1 LRAYLDFQ
9 AALHSVGFPVP
20 KPIHLCEEAVL
31 DTPFYLMQF
40 VRGHIHESPALE
52 EVSSPDTRRRIY
64 LEMARLLA
72 RLHSV
77 DPSAVGLGNFGRR
90 GSEYVVRQV
99 ETWNKQF
106 LLSQSSQS
114 EILKRTSKPVEQA
127 MGDLHRLLR
136 DYAPR
141 LAQGNGGGGGAIAI
155 AHGDFRLD
163 NIIFDEHDTRVLGLL
178 DWELSTLGDP
188 MADVAYS
195 CLPYYIPRDRLPAL
209 ALPRPLPPGVPS
221 LDAYLAEYCASRRIR
236 RPQASDWNFYVSLG
250 LFRLASILAGVAAR
264 AKAGNASSA
273 NAFELASD
281 GNVLALTRI
290 ALDLMR
296 GGGGQEGIVEGV
308 VEGIVEGIVEQ
319 VRAFVHECV
328 LPAEESLNEHARSAR
343 RWEVPRLLEDLK
355 TKAQSRGLWNLWISP
370 ELAGKLKP
378 QLRAELEAGPVG
390 VDPGAVM
397 GRGLSNAE
405 YACAAEIMGY
415 SRWASEVFNCS
426 APDTGNMEVLLRYGT
441 VDQQR
446 RYLLPLLRGETRS
459 CFAMTEPRVASSDAT
474 NIESSIVFD
483 ASTHTYVL
491 NGAKWWISG
500 ACDPRCRVAIF
511 MGKTRFDGPVHKQ
524 QSMVLVP
531 MPNEGIKNIR
541 PLTVFGYDDA
551 PEGHAELTFENVRVP
566 EDHMLLGPGRGFE
579 IAQGRLGPGRI
590 HHCMRLVG
598 MGGRALDLL
607 LERIQERSTFG
618 TRYVDQPSILED
630 VARCRIDLNA
640 ARLVVLDAARAI
652 DENGAKAARGK
663 ISVAKV
669 YAPNAIL
676 AILDRVI
683 QIYGGAG
690 VSDKVPL
697 AAMYAS
703 VRTLR
708 LADGPDFAH
717 LRTIAKEEIRSRL

>member
-1 LRAYLDFQ
+1 MGPCAGPLLTFRAPLDCQ
-9 AALHSVGFPVP
+9 TALHSVGFPVP
-20 KPIHLCEEAVL
+20 RPIHLCEEAVL

-40 VRGHIHESPALE
+40 VRGRIHESPALE
-52 EVSSPDTRRRIY
+52 DVPHPDTRRRIY
-64 LEMARLLA
+64 LEMARLLGQ
-72 RLHSV
+72 LHSI
-77 DPSAVGLGNFGRR
+77 DPAAVGLGDFGKR
-90 GSEYVVRQV
+90 GGEYVVRQV

-106 LLSQSSQS
+106 LRSQSSQVTQ
-114 EILKRTSKPVEQA
+114 RTQQP
-127 MGDLHRLLR
+127 MGELYELLR
-136 DYAPR
+136 RYAPR
-141 LAQGNGGGGGAIAI
+141 LATSVHGSGGVTI

-221 LDAYLAEYCASRRIR
+221 LEEYLGEYCASRRMT
-236 RPQASDWNFYVSLG
+236 RPQASDWNFYVSLA

-264 AKAGNASSA
+264 AEAGNASSA
-273 NAFELASD
+273 HASELASE
-281 GNVLALTRI
+281 GNVLVLARI

-296 GGGGQEGIVEGV
+296 GGGSDGI
-308 VEGIVEGIVEQ
+308 IEQ
-319 VRAFVHECV
+319 VRLFVRECV
-328 LPAEESLNEHARSAR
+328 LPAEEALNEHARSAR
-343 RWEVPRLLEDLK
+343 RWEVPQLHEQLK
-355 TKAQSRGLWNLWISP
+355 AKAKSRGLWNLWISP
-370 ELAGKLKP
+370 ELAGMLKP
-378 QLRAELEAGPVG
+378 ELRAELEAGLGDVHHS
-390 VDPGAVM
+390 AVL

-446 RYLLPLLRGETRS
+446 RYLLPLLLGETRS

-483 ASTHTYVL
+483 ASTRTYVL

-511 MGKTRFDGPVHKQ
+511 MGKTRFDGPVHQQ

-551 PEGHAELTFENVRVP
+551 PEGHAELTFEDVRVP
-566 EDHMLLGPGRGFE
+566 EDHMILGPGRGFE

-618 TRYVDQPSILED
+618 TRYIDQPSILED

-640 ARLVVLDAARAI
+640 ARLVVLDAAKAI
-652 DENGAKAARGK
+652 DTHGAKAARGK
-663 ISVAKV
+663 ISIAKV
-669 YAPNAIL
+669 YAPNAVL
-676 AILDRVI
+676 AIIDRVI

>member
-1 LRAYLDFQ
+1 M
-9 AALHSVGFPVP
+9 GFPVP
-20 KPIHLCEEAVL
+20 RPIHFCEKAVL

-40 VRGHIHESPALE
+40 VRGRIHESPALE
-52 EVSSPDTRRRIY
+52 DVPRPDTRRRIY
-64 LEMARLLA
+64 LQMAKLLA

-77 DPSAVGLGNFGRR
+77 DPTAVGLGDFGKR
-90 GSEYVVRQV
+90 GGEYVVRQV

-106 LLSQSSQS
+106 RRSQSAP
-114 EILKRTSKPVEQA
+114 EIQQA
-127 MGDLHRLLR
+127 MGELHGLLR
-136 DYAPR
+136 NYAPR
-141 LAQGNGGGGGAIAI
+141 LATPVHGDGGAAITI

-163 NIIFDEHDTRVLGLL
+163 NIIFDEHDTRILGLL

-221 LDAYLAEYCASRRIR
+221 LEEYLGEYCASRRIK
-236 RPQASDWNFYVSLG
+236 RPQASDWNFYVSLS
-250 LFRLASILAGVAAR
+250 LFRLASILVGVAAR

-273 NAFELASD
+273 NASDLASP
-281 GNVLALTRI
+281 GNVLALARI
-290 ALDLMR
+290 AIGLMR
-296 GGGGQEGIVEGV
+296 GGGDEGIVG
-308 VEGIVEGIVEQ
+308 Q
-319 VRAFVHECV
+319 VRSFVQECV
-328 LPAEESLNEHARSAR
+328 LPAEEALNEHARSER
-343 RWEVPRLLEDLK
+343 RWEIPPLHEELK
-355 TKAQSRGLWNLWISP
+355 AKAKSRGLWNLWMSC
-370 ELAGKLKP
+370 ELAGMLKAE
-378 QLRAELEAGPVG
+378 LRAELEAGLVD
-390 VDPGAVM
+390 VDPPSAIL

-415 SRWASEVFNCS
+415 SRWAPEVFNCS

-483 ASTHTYVL
+483 ESTRTYVL

-531 MPNEGIKNIR
+531 MPNVGVKNIR

-551 PEGHAELTFENVRVP
+551 PEGHAELTFEDVRVP
-566 EDHMLLGPGRGFE
+566 EDHMILGPGRGFE

-598 MGGRALDLL
+598 MGSRALDLL
-607 LERIQERSTFG
+607 LDRIQERSTFG

-640 ARLVVLDAARAI
+640 ARLVVLDAAKAI
-652 DENGAKAARGK
+652 DIHGAKAARGK
-663 ISVAKV
+663 ISIAKV

-676 AILDRVI
+676 AIIDRVI